1 MSQKESGWEKEFV
14 EKGADIEHD
23 RWARWQKYLHSKL
36 KYFEFEHSQGGN
48 KVAMYVLDPGDYE
61 RWSRQIDTPYSE
73 LSESEKESDRR
84 ETRNYL
90 PLVSQILANREKEI
104 AEEVEKAY
112 KEKSSQLHGGYDD
125 ADYLNAYGMAIHD
138 VLQLLKH

>member
-1 MSQKESGWEKEFV
+1 MSQKESEWDKTIKEVADELWELLPSDFFYKNV
-14 EKGADIEHD
+14 D
-23 RWARWQKYLHSKL
+23 RKT
-36 KYFEFEHSQGGN
+36 
-48 KVAMYVLDPGDYE
+48 MYN
-61 RWSRQIDTPYSE
+61 WIKSRLENLIS
-73 LSESEKESDRR
+73 
-84 ETRNYL
+84 
-90 PLVSQILANREKEI
+90 NREKEI

>member
-1 MSQKESGWEKEFV
+1 MSQKESGWEKEF
-14 EKGADIEHD
+14 EKVMGCIPECANGLYEDVGCPAHGYD
-23 RWARWQKYLHSKL
+23 
-36 KYFEFEHSQGGN
+36 
-48 KVAMYVLDPGDYE
+48 AMKAIKFFRSVL
-61 RWSRQIDTPYSE
+61 S
-73 LSESEKESDRR
+73 
-84 ETRNYL
+84 
-90 PLVSQILANREKEI
+90 NREKEI